1 MTISYEGHGGYTSR
15 TMMEMYG
22 FTPAEGCAADA
33 ALLLE
38 AVDEPAGAGGAPL
51 DAQRLLAAA
60 DAHRHSPLG
69 SKARLRAI
77 SDALTADGAPS
88 PAALLAAVRARL
100 CAWPTTLEAD
110 EQSYEQSLRGESGTD
125 PRAAA
130 VVAYRVGVK
139 RQFVLAEAVLATYA
153 ALPAQTQAE

>member
-38 AVDEPAGAGGAPL
+38 AVDEPGKAGGAPL

-60 DAHRHSPLG
+60 AAHRDSPLG
-69 SKARLRAI
+69 SRARLRAI
-77 SDALTADGAPS
+77 NDALTADGAPS

-100 CAWPTTLEAD
+100 GAWPTTLEAD
-110 EQSYEQSLRGESGTD
+110 EHSYEQLRGESGTD

-153 ALPAQTQAE
+153 ALPAQTLSE